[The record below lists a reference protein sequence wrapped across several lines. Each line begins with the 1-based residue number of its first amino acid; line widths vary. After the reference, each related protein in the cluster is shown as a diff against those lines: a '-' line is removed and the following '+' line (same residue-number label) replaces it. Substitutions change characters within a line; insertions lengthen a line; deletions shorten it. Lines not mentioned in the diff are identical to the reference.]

1 MEKYLVAGLGNI
13 GAEYAHTRH
22 NIGFRILDHLAQ
34 RHGVGFHID
43 RLGATAEIQ
52 LKNKVLVLLKPST
65 YMNLSGKAVRY
76 HLNDNRLT
84 PDRLLV
90 VCDDLALPFGTLR
103 LKAKGSHGGH
113 NGLRNISEMLG
124 TEAYARFRFGIGND
138 FARGGQVDY
147 VLGEWTSEEE
157 SAMAERLDTAADLI
171 ESFALAGIERTMNQF
186 NGK

>member
-22 NIGFRILDHLAQ
+22 NIGFRILDHLAR
-34 RHGVGFHID
+34 RHG
-43 RLGATAEIQ
+43 IQ

>member
-13 GAEYAHTRH
+13 GAEYTHTRH
-22 NIGFRILDHLAQ
+22 NIGFRILDHLAR
-34 RHGVGFHID
+34 RHGVGFHTD

-90 VCDDLALPFGTLR
+90 VCDDLAFP
-103 LKAKGSHGGH
+103 
-113 NGLRNISEMLG
+113 
-124 TEAYARFRFGIGND
+124 
-138 FARGGQVDY
+138 
-147 VLGEWTSEEE
+147 
-157 SAMAERLDTAADLI
+157 SAHCV
-171 ESFALAGIERTMNQF
+171 
-186 NGK
+186 